1 MIQLK
6 PFKADDWIYLS
17 AWISNEREFIQFAGK
32 IFTFPLDKN
41 QIEVYLSDPLRTVFK
56 IADENELIIG
66 MAEIS
71 IEQENTAKLA
81 RILIGE
87 KSMRGKGIGAA
98 LMRILIDYAFNTLKK
113 EQIILNVYSWNT
125 AAIKCYANAGF
136 VRTSKPIKY
145 VKVGNEEWESLEMKL
160 HL

>member
-17 AWISNEREFIQFAGK
+17 AWISNERELIQFAGK

-113 EQIILNVYSWNT
+113 EQIILNVYTWNT
-125 AAIKCYANAGF
+125 AAIKCYENAGF

-145 VKVGNEEWESLEMKL
+145 VKVGDEEWESMEMKL
-160 HL
+160 YL

>member
-17 AWISNEREFIQFAGK
+17 AWISNERELIQFAGK

-98 LMRILIDYAFNTLKK
+98 LMRILIDYAFNPLKK
-113 EQIILNVYSWNT
+113 EQIILNVYTWNT
-125 AAIKCYANAGF
+125 AAIKCYENAGF
-136 VRTSKPIKY
+136 DRTSKPIKY
-145 VKVGNEEWESLEMKL
+145 VKVGDEEWESMEMKL